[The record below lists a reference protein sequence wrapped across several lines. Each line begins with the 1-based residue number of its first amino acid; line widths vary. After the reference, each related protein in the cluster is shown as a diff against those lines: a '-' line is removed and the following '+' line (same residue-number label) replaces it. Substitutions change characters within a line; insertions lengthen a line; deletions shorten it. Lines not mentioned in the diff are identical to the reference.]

1 MSDFI
6 TEKRR
11 NPSLN
16 PRVSPLEQLSQH
28 YGDPDVFV
36 SFTSGFGQSVKG
48 SKVQTKIGI
57 NPKSPYYTPLGIY
70 TYPLDYVVDY
80 SKRYHE
86 ISAPFTGSGEWEF
99 LYVVRRKTP
108 NIVETDDQAQEPY
121 RRLVELINA
130 DSRVD
135 FTIIAA
141 DIDEQFFSTPRKKLW
156 ATARQYAKY
165 ISKDRKS
172 AAVAW
177 NAIMRKI
184 GVDNFVDRNNEGL
197 IHSSE
202 PTQAVFFASNTF
214 QVLDIVTR
222 VPRSPIDINRVIEQ
236 IKNDQFDYSK
246 FNPSW
251 SAYMHRLTP
260 TVLEKILKNCSIFTR
275 LMFRDSALQEIQKSY
290 ENLRLLIDCAPL
302 DLNANYITSVVES
315 FMHHGRFNDIGALG
329 LDNKQ
334 FRYVMSMVFRSFD
347 ASHYMAQVS
356 DWDFSTLKNPKEK
369 IAILFQEM
377 RFSVPTKR
385 SLNVFRLCRAMQEQG
400 IEPDD
405 KLRSLIFSISPE
417 ASEQLFPI
425 EKKTYRHYR
434 SLLDNGVYDE
444 IVPYEMARIYY
455 SSDNS
460 KRPSRE
466 FVEEAMDR
474 NDHVVIYSI
483 LKHFPAAIRFLS
495 NDDLLKLNPSK
506 LLRLNP
512 NILIQMDQTN
522 LYDYLRE
529 PSGKSDVRYLLLT
542 ALRDRDVGMINKVM
556 SQYADQELFNQY
568 VSKYGVEFLRIYKY
582 PTYIE
587 MINKMPF
594 ALVEKLLNDGFVPNT
609 IDIDHL
615 KQYYDKHPENI
626 TYFRPDGE
634 NPAHEKL
641 VQYLRD
647 RHPDRPITY
656 RWNLT

>member
-1 MSDFI
+1 M
-6 TEKRR
+6 
-11 NPSLN
+11 
-16 PRVSPLEQLSQH
+16 EQLSQFA
-28 YGDPDVFV
+28 GDPDVFV
-36 SFTSGFGQSVKG
+36 SFTSGFGQSVRG
-48 SKVQTKIGI
+48 SKVQSKIGI
-57 NPKSPYYTPLGIY
+57 NPKSPYNTPLGIY

-141 DIDEQFFSTPRKKLW
+141 DIDEQFSTPRKKLW
-156 ATARQYAKY
+156 VTARQYAKY

-222 VPRSPIDINRVIEQ
+222 VPRSPIDINRVIKQ
-236 IKNDQFDYSK
+236 IENDQFDYSK

-260 TVLEKILKNCSIFTR
+260 VVLEKILKNCSIFTR
-275 LMFRDSALQEIQKSY
+275 LMFRDSALQEVQKSY
-290 ENLRLLIDCAPL
+290 ENLRLLIDCSPL
-302 DLNANYITSVVES
+302 DLDANYITSVVES
-315 FMHHGRFNDIGALG
+315 LMHHGRFNDIGALR

-334 FRYVMSMVFRSFD
+334 FKYVMSKVLNSFA
-347 ASHYMAQVS
+347 ASQYMAQVS
-356 DWDFSTLKNPKEK
+356 NWDFSTLQNPKEK
-369 IAILFQEM
+369 IAILFQEL
-377 RFSVPTKR
+377 RLSDSTKR

-417 ASEQLFPI
+417 ASDKFFPI

-434 SLLDNGVYDE
+434 SLLSNGVYDE
-444 IVPYEMARIYY
+444 TVPYEMARIYY
-455 SSDNS
+455 SSDNF

-474 NDHVVIYSI
+474 NDHVIIYSI
-483 LKHFPAAIRFLS
+483 LKNFPVSILFLDHS
-495 NDDLLKLNPSK
+495 DIVKLNPSK
-506 LLRLNP
+506 LLRVNP
-512 NILIQMDQTN
+512 NILTQMDGTN
-522 LYDYLRE
+522 FYDYLKE
-529 PSGKSDVRYLLLT
+529 PSGKQDIQYLLLT
-542 ALRDRDVGMINKVM
+542 ALRDRDAGMINKIM

-582 PTYIE
+582 PVYKE
-587 MINKMPF
+587 KINKMPF
-594 ALVEKLLNDGFVPNT
+594 ALVEKLLNDGFVPNA
-609 IDIDHL
+609 IDIKHL

-634 NPAHEKL
+634 NPDHEKL

-647 RHPDRPITY
+647 RHPAKTITY